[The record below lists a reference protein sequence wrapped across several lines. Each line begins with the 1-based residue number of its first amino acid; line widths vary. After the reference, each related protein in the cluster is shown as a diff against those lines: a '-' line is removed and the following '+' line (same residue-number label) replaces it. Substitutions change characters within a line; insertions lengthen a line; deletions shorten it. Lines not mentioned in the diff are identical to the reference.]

1 MLLAKVAGNVVSTI
15 KPASHHGKKLL
26 LVQPVG
32 LDGEPCGARQI
43 AIDAA
48 DAGIGDMV
56 LVNID
61 GGAALM
67 ILNDKHVIVD
77 LTVCGVIDHVSVG

>member
-15 KPASHHGKKLL
+15 KPESHHGKKLL
-26 LVQPVG
+26 LVQPIS

-48 DAGIGDMV
+48 DAGIGDTV
-56 LVNID
+56 LINID

-67 ILNDKHVIVD
+67 ILNDKRVIVD
-77 LTVCGVIDHVSVG
+77 MTVCGVIDHVNVD